1 MSDKKQKKP
10 QTFPDE
16 ADLAPDAEAL
26 PEELREKAY
35 TDEDGKPDEKY
46 YTHAEYYHM
55 TKEKEIL
62 RLEQEIKDK
71 AGRDTKKQR
80 RSWWIKTTLMLL
92 LIALSIGIMF
102 GMNSYLSDGNT
113 KSFSEIIQSVNWGFF
128 ALLVG
133 VIVFYM
139 LVESAKYAYLLKI
152 STGKFRFRVSLKTMY
167 LGKYYDGITP
177 LATGGQPFQIYYL
190 HKKKIPAGV
199 ATAIPLVR
207 FIVTT
212 FVFCALG
219 IIVLAVSPLFIAI
232 DAATK
237 VFYIIAWI
245 ALGLNLC
252 IPMLI
257 ILVTLFPRFG
267 RKLIALIV
275 SLLSKIRIV
284 RHKYPTMKKY
294 ITEIDEYN
302 NAFKVL
308 IRRWWKLIPLV
319 LLALLESVVNLAI
332 PFFTILAIGGPSVS
346 DDLFLLFLQT
356 VCLSMIS
363 FYSVSLIPTPG
374 NSGASEFSS
383 TFVFSTLSKTVSG
396 FIGWMVFLWRFTT
409 YYVYI
414 LSGIGISIFEIIRSA
429 VRNKRAAKKEKEA
442 QNQTQG

>member
-1 MSDKKQKKP
+1 MSEEKRNDS
-10 QTFPDE
+10 
-16 ADLAPDAEAL
+16 L
-26 PEELREKAY
+26 PTEHENETPASDGLSFEELKEKQY
-35 TDEDGKPDEKY
+35 TDENGQPIEKY
-46 YTHAEYYHM
+46 YTHAEYYQM

-62 RLEQEIKDK
+62 RLEEEIKDK
-71 AGRDTKKQR
+71 AGRDTKKKR
-80 RSWWIKTTLMLL
+80 RTWWIKTTLMLL
-92 LIALSIGIMF
+92 LIGLSIGIMF
-102 GMNSYLSDGNT
+102 GMNSYLSGGET
-113 KSFSEIIQSVNWGFF
+113 KSFGEIIRSINWAFF
-128 ALLVG
+128 AVLIA

-139 LVESAKYAYLLKI
+139 LVESAKYSYLLKI
-152 STGKFRFRVSLKTMY
+152 STGKFRFKISLKTMY

-219 IIVLAVSPLFIAI
+219 IIVLSISPLFLTI
-232 DAATK
+232 DTATK

-245 ALGLNLC
+245 ALGFNLC
-252 IPMLI
+252 IPVLI

-319 LLALLESVVNLAI
+319 VLALVESLINLAM
-332 PFFTILAIGGPSVS
+332 PFFTILAIGGPSIS
-346 DDLFLLFLQT
+346 DNLFLLLIQT
-356 VCLSMIS
+356 ICLTMIS
-363 FYSVSLIPTPG
+363 YYSVSLIPTPG
-374 NSGASEFSS
+374 NSGAQEVSS
-383 TFVFSTLSKTVSG
+383 TFVFSTLSAAVSG

-429 VRNKRAAKKEKEA
+429 VRNSRAAKKEKME
-442 QNQTQG
+442 NTP